1 MVCFCFRTEAANVE
15 KITTRL
21 LKAGAKPDQIGI
33 ITPYEGQR
41 SYLVQYM
48 QFSGS
53 LHTKLYQVVNAPTL
67 SNCLLMWILLT
78 LISPWEPLAKKNT
91 LFYWCYNLIC
101 PHILLLSC
109 FSKWKSPV
117 WMLSRAER
125 RTSSFCRVCEP
136 MSTRA
141 SASWTT
147 RDVSMW
153 HWPEP
158 SKKTHLSTNHCWSK
172 PDQWHFLISSSSL
185 RNFNI
190 YMHNI
195 L

>member
-1 MVCFCFRTEAANVE
+1 MPVLELRTLTGDVTHLPVFILFICIFYFFNYFVGATATCKNIIKLALLFCVQLICFCFRTEAANVE

-78 LISPWEPLAKKNT
+78 LISPWEPLAKN
-91 LFYWCYNLIC
+91 
-101 PHILLLSC
+101 HSVLL
-109 FSKWKSPV
+109 
-117 WMLSRAER
+117 ML
-125 RTSSFCRVCEP
+125 
-136 MSTRA
+136 
-141 SASWTT
+141 
-147 RDVSMW
+147 
-153 HWPEP
+153 
-158 SKKTHLSTNHCWSK
+158 
-172 PDQWHFLISSSSL
+172 
-185 RNFNI
+185 
-190 YMHNI
+190 
-195 L
+195 